1 MLTREQRRA
10 PFRAG
15 APRLQQL
22 SHLRQLTLPN
32 VPTVA
37 ESGIRDFDLGLWIG
51 IFVPRATPRDVVVR
65 LNRALNELL
74 AQPDLSEQVK
84 REGGEITPMSPE
96 QFASFVRSESARYA
110 DLLQE
115 EFCSRLLL
123 GGCFGFAD

>member
-1 MLTREQRRA
+1 ML
-10 PFRAG
+10 
-15 APRLQQL
+15 
-22 SHLRQLTLPN
+22 S
-32 VPTVA
+32 
-37 ESGIRDFDLGLWIG
+37 S
-51 IFVPRATPRDVVVR
+51 

-84 REGGEITPMSPE
+84 REGGEITPMAPE
-96 QFASFVRSESARYA
+96 QFAAFVRSESARYA

>member
-1 MLTREQRRA
+1 MA
-10 PFRAG
+10 PTERPDIGYAMIFPSATIVKVIAAQVVG
-15 APRLQQL
+15 LLAFG
-22 SHLRQLTLPN
+22 H
-32 VPTVA
+32 
-37 ESGIRDFDLGLWIG
+37 FDLGLWIG
-51 IFVPRATPRDVVVR
+51 IFVPRATPRDVVLR

-84 REGGEITPMSPE
+84 REGGEITPMAPE

-123 GGCFGFAD
+123 GGCLGFGFAD